1 VPESESQLDY
11 LSRQIKERLAQRE
24 ESVRFYRRRHYRYQ
38 IAAVVLS
45 AAITVVSGLKAIS
58 GFKLLSFPAS
68 FPAEAASDLTLVLGA
83 ISTLAAAFGAF
94 FAPQQSWHL
103 NAETY
108 GRLRAL
114 QVKLEFLERGRGFA
128 NQQDQT
134 VTELFRE
141 YQSILDEY
149 NRKWQDL
156 RQKSK

>member
-1 VPESESQLDY
+1 MSETESQLEY
-11 LSRQIKERLAQRE
+11 LSRQIQERLTQRE
-24 ESVRFYRRRHYRYQ
+24 QSVRFYRKRHYRYQ

-58 GFKLLSFPAS
+58 GFKHLSI
-68 FPAEAASDLTLVLGA
+68 PAEAASDLTLVLGA
-83 ISTLAAAFGAF
+83 ISTVAAAFGGF

-103 NAETY
+103 NAEIY

-114 QVKLEFLERGRGFA
+114 QVKLEFLERGREFA

-134 VTELFRE
+134 VAELFRE

-149 NRKWQDL
+149 NRKWQEL